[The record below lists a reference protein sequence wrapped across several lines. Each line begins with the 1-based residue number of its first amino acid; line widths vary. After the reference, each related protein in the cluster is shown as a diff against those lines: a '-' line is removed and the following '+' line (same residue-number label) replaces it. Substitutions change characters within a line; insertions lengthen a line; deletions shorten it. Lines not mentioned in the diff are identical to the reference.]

1 MWGNA
6 AELSFSFIVRLARA
20 VIPSHESG
28 ERLSPCDR
36 QGKSLNKHVNYVAAA
51 GFALGLALSGPAG
64 AQNAGRPAEVRVV
77 VVNVERLLVD
87 SKRARAA
94 SAKIEAEFAPRRQQ
108 IQAQLRQL
116 RELSERLA
124 QDAPQLDDREKLLRS
139 RAVGELERTVR
150 RAQDRI
156 REDFADRTAS
166 ERDAI
171 AQRIHDIVQALP
183 AQQGVDVVLTRTIWH
198 RPQIDVTDKVEAMLD
213 R

>member
-1 MWGNA
+1 MD
-6 AELSFSFIVRLARA
+6 
-20 VIPSHESG
+20 SG
-28 ERLSPCDR
+28 ECVPLCGR
-36 QGKSLNKHVNYVAAA
+36 QGKSLNKYVNYLAAA
-51 GFALGLALSGPAG
+51 CLALGLGSIGQAG
-64 AQNAGRPAEVRVV
+64 AQEARQPLEARVV
-77 VVNVERLLVD
+77 VVNVERLLLD

-94 SAKIEAEFAPRRQQ
+94 NAAIEAEFAPRRQQ

-116 RELSERLA
+116 RDMSDKLA
-124 QDAPQLDDREKLLRS
+124 QDAPQLDDRERLVRS

-171 AQRIHDIVQALP
+171 AKRIHDIVQALP
-183 AQQGVDVVLTRTIWH
+183 ARQGVDVVLTRTVWH
-198 RPQIDVTDKVEAMLD
+198 RPQIDVTDKVQALLD

>member
-1 MWGNA
+1 M
-6 AELSFSFIVRLARA
+6 
-20 VIPSHESG
+20 
-28 ERLSPCDR
+28 
-36 QGKSLNKHVNYVAAA
+36 NKHVRNAAA
-51 GFALGLALSGPAG
+51 ACLALALSGAAG
-64 AQNAGRPAEVRVV
+64 AQDAGRPLEARVV

-94 SAKIEAEFAPRRQQ
+94 HAKIEAEFGPRRQQ

-116 RELSERLA
+116 REMSDKLA
-124 QDAPQLDDREKLLRS
+124 QDSLHLDDREKLLRS

-150 RAQDRI
+150 RAQDQI
-156 REDFADRTAS
+156 RDDFADRTAT

-171 AQRIHDIVQALP
+171 AKRIHDIIHALP

-198 RPQIDVTDKVEAMLD
+198 RPQIDVTDKVQALLD

>member
-1 MWGNA
+1 
-6 AELSFSFIVRLARA
+6 
-20 VIPSHESG
+20 
-28 ERLSPCDR
+28 
-36 QGKSLNKHVNYVAAA
+36 LNKHVKTAAA
-51 GFALGLALSGPAG
+51 ACLAFGLAFSGPAG
-64 AQNAGRPAEVRVV
+64 AQQAGRPLEARVV

-87 SKRARAA
+87 SQRARAA
-94 SAKIEAEFAPRRQQ
+94 NAKIEADFAPRRQQ

-116 RELSERLA
+116 RDMSDKLA
-124 QDAPQLDDREKLLRS
+124 QDTLHLDDRERLMRS

-166 ERDAI
+166 ERDLI
-171 AQRIHDIVQALP
+171 AKRIHDIVQALP

-198 RPQIDVTDKVEAMLD
+198 RPQIDVTDKVQALLD

>member
-1 MWGNA
+1 
-6 AELSFSFIVRLARA
+6 
-20 VIPSHESG
+20 
-28 ERLSPCDR
+28 
-36 QGKSLNKHVNYVAAA
+36 LNKHVKTAAA
-51 GFALGLALSGPAG
+51 ACLALALCGPAA
-64 AQNAGRPAEVRVV
+64 AQDAAPPLEARVV

-87 SKRARAA
+87 SMRARAA
-94 SAKIEAEFAPRRQQ
+94 NAKIEAEFAPQRQQ

-116 RELSERLA
+116 REMSDKLA
-124 QDAPQLDDREKLLRS
+124 QDALHLDDREKLVRS

-156 REDFADRTAS
+156 RDDFADRTAF

-171 AQRIHDIVQALP
+171 AKRIHDIVQALP

-198 RPQIDVTDKVEAMLD
+198 RPQIDVTDKVQALLD

>member
-1 MWGNA
+1 M
-6 AELSFSFIVRLARA
+6 
-20 VIPSHESG
+20 
-28 ERLSPCDR
+28 
-36 QGKSLNKHVNYVAAA
+36 NKYVNTLAAA
-51 GFALGLALSGPAG
+51 WVVSGLALGFGISGMAC
-64 AQNAGRPAEVRVV
+64 AQEAGRPLEARVV

-94 SAKIEAEFAPRRQQ
+94 NAKIEAEFAPRRQQ
-108 IQAQLRQL
+108 IQVQL
-116 RELSERLA
+116 RELREMSDKLA
-124 QDAPQLDDREKLLRS
+124 QDSLHLDDREKLVRS

-156 REDFADRTAS
+156 RDDFADRTAS

-171 AQRIHDIVQALP
+171 AKRIHDIVQALP

-198 RPQIDVTDKVEAMLD
+198 RPQVDVTDKVQALLD

>member
-1 MWGNA
+1 MM
-6 AELSFSFIVRLARA
+6 SFDWRSARRYRLA
-20 VIPSHESG
+20 
-28 ERLSPCDR
+28 
-36 QGKSLNKHVNYVAAA
+36 AAA
-51 GFALGLALSGPAG
+51 CCALGLSLPGAARAQDTGQALEA
-64 AQNAGRPAEVRVV
+64 RVV

-94 SAKIEAEFAPRRQQ
+94 NAKIEAEFAPRRQQ
-108 IQAQLRQL
+108 IQVQL
-116 RELSERLA
+116 RELREMSDKLA
-124 QDAPQLDDREKLLRS
+124 QDALRLDDRERLVRS

-156 REDFADRTAS
+156 RDDFADRTAS

-171 AQRIHDIVQALP
+171 AKRIHDIVQALP

-198 RPQIDVTDKVEAMLD
+198 RPQVDVTDKVQALLD